1 MADRCTVTAS
11 ASVSSAEL
19 ADDLGRFLDAVRQKL
34 MVFRKWRRLRM
45 ARRDLLAISAQD
57 ARHN

>member
-11 ASVSSAEL
+11 ARVSSAEL
-19 ADDLGRFLDAVRQKL
+19 GDDLGRFPDAVRQKL

-45 ARRDLLAISAQD
+45 ALL
-57 ARHN
+57 HE